1 MPLWSG
7 LRFAKAPKQTKDG
20 ARLPLTARR
29 PWVTIALW
37 FLLLA
42 AAVPLLFQVT
52 DHLGSGGFSAPHSV
66 AAKADATVGH
76 LVQPASVPTTLIAG
90 ISPSRLQRMAKVSGM
105 PAPWLH
111 ALGRS
116 SEVLVPGQDNAA
128 AKRFL
133 GLARRNGASLTAV
146 NSDSLGQA
154 VSHQAIQAFSSST
167 VVAVPA
173 LLILLLLV
181 FGAVLPALLPP
192 VPAGAGTVLT
202 LAVVA
207 IVERYV
213 PLSVYLLQ
221 IVSFLAL
228 GVGVDYALFV
238 STRFRSAL
246 EAGAGVE
253 EALSLAMRT
262 SGRSVL
268 FSGLAVALAIGALVL
283 GGTAYWRG
291 MALGGGAAVASVLL
305 VTHTLLPPLLRL
317 MGRRASLGR
326 IRFAM
331 PEWRLWRILANWAT
345 SRPGI
350 ALTLGLLV
358 LAVPAVAA
366 PAMRAS
372 IPADIAAMLPQSSPL
387 ARAQKVE
394 QQVRGAG
401 EIAPFVVALS
411 LPESVTSP
419 SAWQTVGRVTD
430 KLRAMPGVKS
440 VASPSGR
447 LSPEVLAASAASP
460 RSPLRAFVS
469 GPRSVDLFV
478 TPASGPDSQATLSL
492 LGRMQASLGRT
503 PGAQVSIGGQ
513 VAAVQ
518 EFNSYLAA
526 RLPAMA
532 VAVVLV
538 ALLVLWLAT
547 GSLLQAVIGVL
558 MNALVTLATAG
569 ILVTVIERGAFGVTP
584 QPLNLAVTPLVFVM
598 LFGLSMDYEVILLHR
613 IQERLR
619 QGDAPRHAAT
629 HAVATTGG
637 MITGAGLIMVA
648 VVAALLVSP
657 FEILQTL
664 AIGLVSAVLL
674 DTLVVRTF
682 LVPAAVTLLGR
693 HAFWPRLHQP
703 RHLAK

>member
-1 MPLWSG
+1 M
-7 LRFAKAPKQTKDG
+7 
-20 ARLPLTARR
+20 PLTARR
-29 PWVTIALW
+29 PWLTIALW

-42 AAVPLLFQVT
+42 AAVPLLGQVT
-52 DHLGSGGFSAPHSV
+52 NHLGSGGFSAPHSQ

-76 LVQPASVPTTLIAG
+76 LVQPASVPTTLITG
-90 ISPSRLQRMAKVSGM
+90 LSPSRLSSLAATAAM
-105 PAPWLH
+105 PAGWLH
-111 ALGRS
+111 RLGAR
-116 SEVLVPGQDNAA
+116 SEVLVPGQDQTV

-133 GLARRNGASLTAV
+133 ALTRQQGAVLTAV
-146 NSDSLGQA
+146 NANTLGNA
-154 VSHQAIQAFSSST
+154 VSHQAIQAFKAST

-181 FGAVLPALLPP
+181 FGAVLPALLPL
-192 VPAGAGTVLT
+192 VTAGAGTVLT
-202 LAVVA
+202 LAIVA

-238 STRFRSAL
+238 ATRFRAQL
-246 EAGAGVE
+246 EAGAEVGDAV
-253 EALSLAMRT
+253 ATAMRT

-268 FSGLAVALAIGALVL
+268 FSGLAVALALAALVL

-291 MALGGGAAVASVLL
+291 MALGGAVAVGAVLL
-305 VTHTLLPPLLRL
+305 VTHTLLPALLRL

-331 PEWRLWRILANWAT
+331 PEWRLWRILAHWAT
-345 SRPGI
+345 SRPQL

-366 PAMRAS
+366 PALRAS
-372 IPADIAAMLPQSSPL
+372 MPANVAAMLPASSPL
-387 ARAQKVE
+387 AKAQAIE

-401 EIAPFVVALS
+401 EIAPFIVALT
-411 LPESVTSP
+411 LRQDVTSP
-419 SAWQTVGRVTD
+419 AAWLTVGRVTD
-430 KLRAMPGVKS
+430 KLRSLRGVAQVS
-440 VASPSGR
+440 SPSGR
-447 LSPEVLAASAASP
+447 LSPQLLAASAAQTG
-460 RSPLRAFVS
+460 SPLRAFIS
-469 GPRSVDLFV
+469 GPHTVDLFV
-478 TPASGPDSQATLSL
+478 TPASGPDSQATRHLLS
-492 LGRMQASLGRT
+492 RMQTGLRRVE
-503 PGAQVSIGGQ
+503 GAKVAIGGQ

-518 EFNSYLAA
+518 EFNTYLAS

-538 ALLVLWLAT
+538 ALVVLWLAT
-547 GSLLQAVIGVL
+547 GSLLQALLGVL
-558 MNALVTLATAG
+558 LNALVTLSTAG
-569 ILVTVIERGAFGVTP
+569 ILVTVIERGAFGLTP
-584 QPLNLAVTPLVFVM
+584 EPLNLAVAPLVFVM

-619 QGDAPRHAAT
+619 HGDAPRHAAT

-693 HAFWPRLHQP
+693 HAFWPRPH
-703 RHLAK
+703 HA

>member
-1 MPLWSG
+1 M
-7 LRFAKAPKQTKDG
+7 
-20 ARLPLTARR
+20 PLTARR
-29 PWVTIALW
+29 PWLTIGLW

-42 AAVPLLFQVT
+42 AVVPLLGQVT
-52 DHLGSGGFSAPHSV
+52 NHLGSGGFSAPHSL
-66 AAKADATVGH
+66 AAKADATVGD
-76 LVQPASVPTTLIAG
+76 LVQPSSVPTTLIAG
-90 ISPSRLQRMAKVSGM
+90 LTPSRLQSMARSAGM
-105 PAPWLH
+105 PAGWLH
-111 ALGRS
+111 RLAPR
-116 SEVLVPGQDNAA
+116 SEVLVPGQKPAVA
-128 AKRFL
+128 ERFL
-133 GLARRNGASLTAV
+133 ALARHGGATLTAV
-146 NSDSLGQA
+146 NAENLGKA
-154 VSHQAIQAFSSST
+154 VSHQAIQAFTAST

-181 FGAVLPALLPP
+181 FGAVLPALLPL
-192 VPAGAGTVLT
+192 VTAGAGTVLT

-207 IVERYV
+207 VVERYV

-238 STRFRSAL
+238 STRFRNGL
-246 EAGAGVE
+246 EAGAGVD
-253 EALSLAMRT
+253 EALALAMRT

-268 FSGLAVALAIGALVL
+268 FSGLAVALALAALVL

-291 MALGGGAAVASVLL
+291 MALGGGVAVASVLL

-317 MGRRASLGR
+317 MGRRAGIGR

-331 PEWRLWRILANWAT
+331 PEWRLWRVLATWAT
-345 SRPGI
+345 SHPRI

-358 LAVPAVAA
+358 LLIPAVAA
-366 PAMRAS
+366 PALRAS
-372 IPADIAAMLPQSSPL
+372 IPANVAAMLPQSTPL
-387 ARAQKVE
+387 AEAQAVE

-411 LPESVTSP
+411 LSQDVSSP
-419 SAWQTVGRVTD
+419 LAWQTVGQVTD
-430 KLRAMPGVKS
+430 KLRSLHGVAS
-440 VASPSGR
+440 VSSPSGQ
-447 LSPEVLAASAASP
+447 LSPAMLATSAGQP
-460 RSPLRAFVS
+460 DSPLRAFIS

-478 TPASGPDSQATLSL
+478 TPTSGPDSQATQSL
-492 LGRMQASLGRT
+492 LGQMQSGLRQVK
-503 PGAQVSIGGQ
+503 GAQVTIGGQ

-538 ALLVLWLAT
+538 ALVVLWLAT
-547 GSLLQAVIGVL
+547 GSLLQALLGVVL
-558 MNALVTLATAG
+558 NALVTLATAG
-569 ILVTVIERGAFGVTP
+569 ILVTVIERGAFGATP
-584 QPLNLAVTPLVFVM
+584 QPLNLAVAPLVFVM

-613 IQERLR
+613 IQEHLGR
-619 QGDAPRHAAT
+619 GDAPRHAAT
-629 HAVATTGG
+629 HAGASTGG

-648 VVAALLVSP
+648 VVGALLVSP

-693 HAFWPRLHQP
+693 HAFWPRLHYP
-703 RHLAK
+703 RHAAE